1 MRQFDEMLR
10 RGLMAANLTQYE
22 TVLERVPDWEPEFSP
37 RYLRERMRL
46 LADPWSWVKRRE
58 RPAWKRAARN
68 IACVLLAC
76 TLALGS
82 LMAVSPT
89 VRASVFGW
97 LRTITR
103 DMTYYE
109 GPSGNFRVYQE
120 QPGWRPTWIPGGF
133 RFSGVSVTGGTD
145 RTFPKY
151 PGGWQYRLYYT
162 GDKSGASPD
171 TPYFEFICNHS
182 RGSHIG
188 LGLPDET
195 LFQSAQVWGRE
206 ADFYDEGGGHTRLIW
221 NGPGGELFQLN
232 GSFVNR
238 ETLERIADSVQELD
252 AAPMP
257 EYRPGWLPEGAQK
270 EERTTSIMNEVAAV
284 DFVSK
289 DLSTGT
295 ILYAAKS
302 VGPLY
307 IPEGTP
313 EAVEVNGIPARFFP
327 APEMDDGVMGAA
339 TTTDHETGETR
350 LVSRLVPSR
359 YKNSLMWTDPETEIS
374 FLVQATSLLP
384 REDLMKIAENLTETP
399 R

>member
-1 MRQFDEMLR
+1 M
-10 RGLMAANLTQYE
+10 
-22 TVLERVPDWEPEFSP
+22 
-37 RYLRERMRL
+37 
-46 LADPWSWVKRRE
+46 
-58 RPAWKRAARN
+58 WKRAARN

-109 GPSGNFRVYQE
+109 GPSGDFKVYQE
-120 QPGWRPTWIPGGF
+120 QPGWRPTWLPEGL

-145 RTFPKY
+145 RSFPGF
-151 PGGWQYRLYYT
+151 PGGWQYRLVYT
-162 GDKSGASPD
+162 CDGKGTSSEAPSLV
-171 TPYFEFICNHS
+171 FICNHS

-188 LGLPDET
+188 LGLPDDT
-195 LFQSAQVWGRE
+195 LIQTALVWGMK
-206 ADFYDEGGGHTRLIW
+206 ADFYDEGDGYARLIW
-221 NGPGGELFQLN
+221 NGPGGELFQLS
-232 GSFVNR
+232 GSLLDQ

-257 EYRPGWLPEGAQK
+257 DYRPGWLPEGAQVD
-270 EERTTSIMNEVAAV
+270 ERMTSVMDEAAEVR
-284 DFVSK
+284 FVPK
-289 DLSTGT
+289 DLSDGT

-302 VGPLY
+302 MGPLHT
-307 IPEGTP
+307 PEGTP
-313 EAVEVNGIPARFFP
+313 EEAEVNGIPALFF
-327 APEMDDGVMGAA
+327 AALEMDDGVMGAA
-339 TTTDHETGETR
+339 TTTDQETGETR
-350 LVSRLVPSR
+350 VVSRLISSR
-359 YKNSLMWTDPETEIS
+359 RKNALMWTDPETEIS

-384 REDLMKIAENLTETP
+384 REDLIKIAENLTETP

>member
-10 RGLMAANLTQYE
+10 RGLMEANLAQYE
-22 TVLERVPDWEPEFSP
+22 TVLEKLPEWEPDFSP
-37 RYLRERMRL
+37 RYRRERMRL
-46 LADPWSWVKRRE
+46 LADPWNWVRR
-58 RPAWKRAARN
+58 RAQPMWKRAARN
-68 IACVLLAC
+68 IACVILAC

-120 QPGWRPTWIPGGF
+120 QPGWRPTWIPEGF

-145 RTFPKY
+145 RTFPNY
-151 PGGWQYRLYYT
+151 PGGWQYRLLYT
-162 GDKSGASPD
+162 GGRNDTSSD

-188 LGLPDET
+188 LGLPDEALIQT
-195 LFQSAQVWGRE
+195 AQVWGRE
-206 ADFYDEGGGHTRLIW
+206 ADFYDVGNGYTQLIW
-221 NGPGGELFQLN
+221 NGPGGELFRVS
-232 GSFVNR
+232 GSFVDR
-238 ETLERIADSVQELD
+238 EALERIADSVQELD

-257 EYRPGWLPEGAQK
+257 EYRPEWLPEGAQK
-270 EERTTSIMNEVAAV
+270 EERTTSIMDEVAAL
-284 DFVSK
+284 DFISK
-289 DLSTGT
+289 DLSTGS

-307 IPEGTP
+307 TPEGTP
-313 EAVEVNGIPARFFP
+313 EAAEVNGIPARFFP
-327 APEMDDGVMGAA
+327 ALEMDDGIMGAV
-339 TTTDHETGETR
+339 TTTDHDTGETR
-350 LVSRLVPSR
+350 IAGRLITSRHQ
-359 YKNSLMWTDPETEIS
+359 NTLMWTDPETEIS
-374 FLVQATSLLP
+374 FLVQATSLIP
-384 REDLMKIAENLTETP
+384 KEDLIKIAENLTETP